1 MRTFIRSSALP
12 PKTMIGSA
20 VGLAVAS
27 MAVPAHAQQDVTRL
41 DTVLVKESREQG
53 YKAGESASNKYVK
66 PLLDTPQTV
75 TVVPKEVMEEQ
86 QALSLRQVLSN
97 VSGITFDAG
106 EGGGG
111 SGDKINIRGF
121 SANANMQIDGLRDS
135 SQNNRTDTFN
145 IEQVEV
151 LKGPNSVFGGAGTTG
166 GAINQVSKAPKQRDF
181 AEIGASVGTDNY
193 RRVTL
198 DANTML
204 DVGVNS
210 AARINLMAHENDV
223 PGRNDID
230 RQRFGIAPS
239 VTIGLSEQTRATLSY
254 FHQQD
259 DNLPDYGLPARD
271 GKVVPGVD
279 RESYFGWRNLDE
291 EKIQS
296 DAVTLKLEHELSDTA
311 RIENQTRYSRVD
323 RDTTVSASHISR
335 FKRKEEPAG
344 SGEFEVDKG
353 NFLPDGQYL
362 PAGPQAYRR
371 DAQTDMWINQT
382 GLAVEFDTGA
392 LKHDMLVGAEISR
405 ETYDLT
411 SSNYNLGQGT
421 SAYPENGYSLANPPG
436 VWTGPVTVT
445 PRGGKEAELDTRALY
460 VFDTVTLHSQWDLSL
475 GLRHDWISG
484 ETTDKDSGETTST
497 SDQMFSGRAGIVFK
511 PADNGRVYL
520 AYGTSF
526 NPSAEALATSGGLP
540 RGNGAENLKPEKN
553 ETWELGTKWELMNGR
568 LGLDGALFRVDKT
581 NARET
586 NADDELELA
595 GEQRVQGMELGLTG
609 VLTDEWK
616 VFANYTLLDSETL
629 KSVAKPQEG
638 GRSAEGNPLGNTPR
652 NSANLWTTYELM
664 PGVELGYGA
673 RYVGSRY
680 VASDV
685 DAKIDSYWVHNAM
698 ASYQVT
704 DAFSLQ
710 LNVNNLFDEDYVERV
725 RGRPGLDDRS
735 SAVELG
741 DGRSAVL
748 SANYR
753 F

>member
-1 MRTFIRSSALP
+1 MHTFIQSFALP
-12 PKTMIGSA
+12 PRTMMASA
-20 VGLAVAS
+20 VGLAVAAL
-27 MAVPAHAQQDVTRL
+27 AVPAQAESPNVTQL
-41 DTVLVKESREQG
+41 DTITVKDVRDQG
-53 YKAGESASNKYVK
+53 YKANESASSKYVK

-75 TVVPKEVMEEQ
+75 TVVPQEVMKEQ

-121 SANANMQIDGLRDS
+121 SANSNMQIDGLRDS

-181 AEIGASVGTDNY
+181 AEVGAGIGTDNY
-193 RRVTL
+193 HRLTL
-198 DANTML
+198 DANKTL
-204 DVGVNS
+204 DDVGVDS
-210 AARINLMAHENDV
+210 AFRINLMAHENEV
-223 PGRNDID
+223 PGRDEVD

-254 FHQQD
+254 FHQTD

-271 GKVVPGVD
+271 GKILPGVD
-279 RESYFGWRNLDE
+279 SESYFGWRNLDE

-296 DAVTLKLEHELSDTA
+296 DAVTLKLEHELNDTV

-323 RDTTVSASHISR
+323 RDTTISAAH
-335 FKRKEEPAG
+335 
-344 SGEFEVDKG
+344 V
-353 NFLPDGQYL
+353 NTDGLAPGRYT

-371 DAQTDMWINQT
+371 DAQTELWVNQT
-382 GLAVEFDTGA
+382 GLSTEFDTAG
-392 LKHDMLVGAEISR
+392 LEHDMLIGAEISR
-405 ETYDLT
+405 ESYDLT
-411 SSNYNLGQGT
+411 SSNLGLG
-421 SAYPENGYSLANPPG
+421 SGAHPYPTDGYDLNNPPG
-436 VWTGPVTVT
+436 HWSGDTTYT
-445 PRGGKEAELDTRALY
+445 PRGGTDAELDTRALY
-460 VFDTVTLHSQWDLSL
+460 VFDTVALHPQWELSL
-475 GLRHDWISG
+475 GLRHDWVSG
-484 ETTDKDSGETTST
+484 ETTNKDSGLTTSS
-497 SDQMFSGRAGIVFK
+497 SDQMFSGRAGLVFK
-511 PADNGRVYL
+511 PADNGRIYL

-526 NPSAEALATSGGLP
+526 NPSAEALATSGRVSG
-540 RGNGAENLKPEKN
+540 ENLKPEKN
-553 ETWELGTKWELMNGR
+553 NTWELGTKWELLDGR

-586 NADDELELA
+586 NELTNELELA
-595 GEQRVQGMELGLTG
+595 GEQRVQGVELGLTG
-609 VLTDEWK
+609 ELTEQWK

-629 KSVAKPQEG
+629 KSAAAPQTG
-638 GRSAEGNPLGNTPR
+638 GRSAEGQPLGNTPR
-652 NSANLWTTYELM
+652 NSGNLWTTYELAA
-664 PGVELGYGA
+664 GLEIGYGA

-685 DAKIDSYWVHNAM
+685 DAKIDSYWLHNAM
-698 ASYQVT
+698 ASYRVNE
-704 DAFSLQ
+704 ALSLQ
-710 LNVNNLFDEDYVERV
+710 LNVNNLFDEEYVERV
-725 RGRPGLDDRS
+725 RGRPGTDTRS

>member
-1 MRTFIRSSALP
+1 MYPFIQSSALP
-12 PKTMIGSA
+12 PRKMMASA
-20 VGLAVAS
+20 VGLAVAAL
-27 MAVPAHAQQDVTRL
+27 AVPAQAESPNVTQL
-41 DTVLVKESREQG
+41 DTITVKDVREQG
-53 YKAGESASNKYVK
+53 YKTNESASSKYVK
-66 PLLDTPQTV
+66 PLLETPQTV
-75 TVVPKEVMEEQ
+75 TVVTKKVMEEQ

-121 SANANMQIDGLRDS
+121 SANSNMQIDGLRDS

-181 AEIGASVGTDNY
+181 AEVGAGIGTDNY
-193 RRVTL
+193 HRLTL
-198 DANTML
+198 DANKTL
-204 DVGVNS
+204 DDVGVDS
-210 AARINLMAHENDV
+210 AFRINLMAHENEV
-223 PGRNDID
+223 PGRDEVD

-254 FHQQD
+254 FHQTD

-271 GKVVPGVD
+271 GKILPGVD
-279 RESYFGWRNLDE
+279 SESYFGWRNLDE

-296 DAVTLKLEHELSDTA
+296 DAVTLKLEHELNDTV
-311 RIENQTRYSRVD
+311 RLENQTRYSRVD
-323 RDTTVSASHISR
+323 RDTTISAAH
-335 FKRKEEPAG
+335 
-344 SGEFEVDKG
+344 V
-353 NFLPDGQYL
+353 NTDGLAPGRYT

-371 DAQTDMWINQT
+371 DAQTELWVNQT
-382 GLAVEFDTGA
+382 GLSTEFDTAG
-392 LKHDMLVGAEISR
+392 LKHDMLIGAEISR
-405 ETYDLT
+405 ESYDLT
-411 SSNYNLGQGT
+411 SSNLGLG
-421 SAYPENGYSLANPPG
+421 SGAHPYPTDGYDLNNPPG
-436 VWTGPVTVT
+436 HWSGDTTHT
-445 PRGGKEAELDTRALY
+445 PRGGTDAELDTRALY
-460 VFDTVTLHSQWDLSL
+460 VFDTVTLHPQWDLSL
-475 GLRHDWISG
+475 GLRHDWVSG
-484 ETTDKDSGETTST
+484 ETTNKDSGLTTSS
-497 SDQMFSGRAGIVFK
+497 SDQMFSGRAGLVFK
-511 PADNGRVYL
+511 PADNGRIYL

-526 NPSAEALATSGGLP
+526 NPSAEALATSGRVSG
-540 RGNGAENLKPEKN
+540 ENLKPEKN
-553 ETWELGTKWELMNGR
+553 NTWELGTKWELLDGR

-586 NADDELELA
+586 NELTNELELA
-595 GEQRVQGMELGLTG
+595 GEQRVQGVELGLTG
-609 VLTDEWK
+609 ELTEQWK

-629 KSVAKPQEG
+629 KSAAAPQTG
-638 GRSAEGNPLGNTPR
+638 GRSAEGQPLGNTPR
-652 NSANLWTTYELM
+652 NSGNLWTTYELAA
-664 PGVELGYGA
+664 GLEIGYGA

-685 DAKIDSYWVHNAM
+685 DAKIDSYWLHNAM
-698 ASYQVT
+698 ASYRVNE
-704 DAFSLQ
+704 ALSLQ
-710 LNVNNLFDEDYVERV
+710 LNVNNLFDEEYVERV
-725 RGRPGLDDRS
+725 RGRPGTDTRS